1 MAFEVK
7 QIDPLDL
14 QPRKA
19 VGIEIPFSSKSVFKS
34 NFQTKDSIKTSLI
47 NYLLTNKGERY
58 LNPSFGSTLREKLFE
73 NINSDLEGEIQS
85 LVKNALEVYFPRVK
99 ANKILIES
107 DTDNNLIKFYLSYSI
122 ANSNITDELLINI
135 AQ

>member
-19 VGIEIPFSSKSVFKS
+19 VGLEIPFSSKSVFKS
-34 NFQTKDSIKTSLI
+34 NYQTKDSIKTSLI
-47 NYLLTNKGERY
+47 NYFLTNRGERY
-58 LNPSFGSTLREKLFE
+58 MNPSFGSILREKLFE
-73 NINSDLEGEIQS
+73 NINSDLEGEIQAI
-85 LVKNALEVYFPRVK
+85 VENALEIYFPKVQ
-99 ANKILIES
+99 ANEILVQS

-122 ANSNITDELLINI
+122 INSNITDELLINI
-135 AQ
+135 EQ

>member
-47 NYLLTNKGERY
+47 NYFLTNKGERY

-99 ANKILIES
+99 ANRILIES

>member
-47 NYLLTNKGERY
+47 NYFLTNKGERY
-58 LNPSFGSTLREKLFE
+58 LNPSFGSTLREKLFQ

-85 LVKNALEVYFPRVK
+85 IVKNALEVYFPRVK

-122 ANSNITDELLINI
+122 VNSNITDELLINI

>member
-47 NYLLTNKGERY
+47 NYFLTNKGERY

-73 NINSDLEGEIQS
+73 NINSDLEGEFQS
-85 LVKNALEVYFPRVK
+85 IVKNALEVYFPRVK
-99 ANKILIES
+99 ANRILIES

>member
-19 VGIEIPFSSKSVFKS
+19 VGIELPFSSKSVFKS

-122 ANSNITDELLINI
+122 VNSNITDELLINI

>member
-19 VGIEIPFSSKSVFKS
+19 VGIEIPFSNKSVFKS

>member
-47 NYLLTNKGERY
+47 NYFLTNKGERY

-85 LVKNALEVYFPRVK
+85 LVKNALEIYFPRVK

>member
-47 NYLLTNKGERY
+47 NYFLTNKGERY

>member
-47 NYLLTNKGERY
+47 NYFLTNKGERY
-58 LNPSFGSTLREKLFE
+58 LNPSFGSTLREKLFQ

-85 LVKNALEVYFPRVK
+85 IVKNALEIYFPRVK